1 MFARSGIFLVAL
13 TLAGSAAAQDQ
24 QHRHGHD
31 ANHAHAH
38 DSPFGRAADPKKATR
53 TIRVDMTDNMR
64 YTPAEIRVKRDEIVR
79 FVATNKGK
87 VLHEMVLGTMDEL
100 KKHAQKMRSQ
110 PQMDHHDEEHGA
122 EVEAGKTGSFA
133 WQFTKAG
140 EFYYACLIPGHFE
153 AGMVGKVIVAP

>member
-13 TLAGSAAAQDQ
+13 TLAGSATAQG
-24 QHRHGHD
+24 QHGHEHD

-64 YTPAEIRVKRDEIVR
+64 YTPAEIRVKRGEIVR

-87 VLHEMVLGTMDEL
+87 VQHEMVLGTMDEL
-100 KKHAQKMRSQ
+100 KKHAEKMRSQ
-110 PQMDHHDEEHGA
+110 PQMEHPDEEHGA
-122 EVEAGKTGSFA
+122 EVEAGKTGTFA